1 MIPPEGGLSLACP
14 LSQTAFGKG
23 ASLPAGG
30 AGAPEGA
37 MASRQWDTLTGAGAR
52 DRKPL
57 FQDADA
63 SCEHGAAEVVPDA
76 EDRSRHGG
84 HGVGRKVGSRQ
95 AAGQA

>member
-1 MIPPEGGLSLACP
+1 MSAVPDGVWQGGQPACGR
-14 LSQTAFGKG
+14 SGRSGGSYG
-23 ASLPAGG
+23 A
-30 AGAPEGA
+30 APV
-37 MASRQWDTLTGAGAR
+37 DVTLTGAGAR

-76 EDRSRHGG
+76 EDRSRYGG